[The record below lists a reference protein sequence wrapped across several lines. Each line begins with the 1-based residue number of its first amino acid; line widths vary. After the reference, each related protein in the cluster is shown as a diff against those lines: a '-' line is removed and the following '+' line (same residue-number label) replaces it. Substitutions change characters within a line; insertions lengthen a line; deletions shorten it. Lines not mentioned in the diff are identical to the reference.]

1 MHHSFRCQSK
11 SVAELLPRAFTRF
24 CLLKE
29 ATVRENVDC
38 SITSGIETV
47 FRNFE
52 DVLRLR
58 NLIASRFF
66 LLKLSPFGRRLV

>member
-1 MHHSFRCQSK
+1 MSVQSF
-11 SVAELLPRAFTRF
+11 LFTQ
-24 CLLKE
+24 
-29 ATVRENVDC
+29 ATVRENVDW

-52 DVLRLR
+52 DVFRIR

-66 LLKLSPFGRRLV
+66 FLLKLSGFGCSLV